1 MSIFS
6 SLENEDAAGNL
17 FLRSTLFSCSWC
29 FAASDHQIPGIK
41 TSCGCEVAEVVAEV
55 VVDKEGCVFPHLL
68 GINTWLSRVVC
79 IITKAEWSNMLAR
92 RKISSSLAL
101 LFSKNA
107 RDRYI
112 WGTGSCTA
120 GVSPV
125 AQRGPVPTAAQKYLV
140 PTNRGDYPSCALPRS
155 GHAYLETRM
164 DFDPMIS
171 NPSNLV
177 TKCPFSAWWK
187 LLCGR
192 IPVGNGSELSAER
205 ISINTLDEL
214 LALLGP
220 VTSIFQ
226 GISSLL

>member
-1 MSIFS
+1 
-6 SLENEDAAGNL
+6 
-17 FLRSTLFSCSWC
+17 
-29 FAASDHQIPGIK
+29 
-41 TSCGCEVAEVVAEV
+41 
-55 VVDKEGCVFPHLL
+55 
-68 GINTWLSRVVC
+68 
-79 IITKAEWSNMLAR
+79 
-92 RKISSSLAL
+92 
-101 LFSKNA
+101 
-107 RDRYI
+107 
-112 WGTGSCTA
+112 
-120 GVSPV
+120 
-125 AQRGPVPTAAQKYLV
+125 VPTAAQKYLV

>member
-1 MSIFS
+1 
-6 SLENEDAAGNL
+6 
-17 FLRSTLFSCSWC
+17 
-29 FAASDHQIPGIK
+29 
-41 TSCGCEVAEVVAEV
+41 
-55 VVDKEGCVFPHLL
+55 
-68 GINTWLSRVVC
+68 
-79 IITKAEWSNMLAR
+79 MLAR
-92 RKISSSLAL
+92 RKVSSSLAL
-101 LFSKNA
+101 LFSKTQG
-107 RDRYI
+107 I
-112 WGTGSCTA
+112 
-120 GVSPV
+120 VIFEELV
-125 AQRGPVPTAAQKYLV
+125 AAQLVSALLHREGQCPLPPQKYVV